1 MSVCVCVPVSMG
13 ACVRVWVGVQAWVSV
28 PMRDQEREIMDVC
41 NVRLMARGM
50 SESERA
56 VKLVNACLTGSRKY
70 HECVHACV
78 RERARERGRE
88 KVRQREGE
96 DKRGDLKEVF

>member
-1 MSVCVCVPVSMG
+1 
-13 ACVRVWVGVQAWVSV
+13 
-28 PMRDQEREIMDVC
+28 MRDQEREIMDVC

-78 RERARERGRE
+78 RERVRERVRE
-88 KVRQREGE
+88 KVRQREKGRI
-96 DKRGDLKEVF
+96 KGAT

>member
-1 MSVCVCVPVSMG
+1 MCAGVPVS
-13 ACVRVWVGVQAWVSV
+13 VSV

-78 RERARERGRE
+78 RERVRERGRE
-88 KVRQREGE
+88 KVRQRER
-96 DKRGDLKEVF
+96 RGG